1 MKRLAVQLLPRFRA
15 HLRIGTKS
23 ASETE
28 SETVTAIAIVTVETI
43 VMTGEI
49 LIVLVIVIAIVI
61 ETETEIGTEIVDDAT
76 IAIVTVII
84 AVTRERTTMAN
95 ASDATKEIVKRKRP
109 VPLLIFSSR

>member
-1 MKRLAVQLLPRFRA
+1 MIKTA
-15 HLRIGTKS
+15 T

-28 SETVTAIAIVTVETI
+28 TETEIVIVIVETI
-43 VMTGEI
+43 EVTGEI